1 MNFYQSVS
9 GNGFVYVENLSGV
22 EVLLLE
28 DEEGRVGD
36 GVGAH
41 EDPNFDG
48 RHLTKSG
55 SCYWKENV
63 ILVLNLSYCFLR
75 LKFFIAC
82 SKDNFILIVIS
93 TE

>member
-9 GNGFVYVENLSGV
+9 GNGFVNVENLSGV

-28 DEEGRVGD
+28 DEEGRVSD

-48 RHLTKSG
+48 RDLTKSG
-55 SCYWKENV
+55 SCY
-63 ILVLNLSYCFLR
+63 
-75 LKFFIAC
+75 
-82 SKDNFILIVIS
+82 
-93 TE
+93 